1 LEQSKV
7 MAKLDLDWLAVFV
20 QVYKTQSVSRAAL
33 QLGMEQAS
41 ASIVLNKLR
50 QHFNDPLFCRTSIGM
65 EPTPRAQAIY
75 PDLAEVLLRI
85 EKARG
90 GDNAFVPNQARREF
104 RLCMT
109 DISEI
114 VLLPRLINHLHQTA
128 PGLIIE
134 ADNISSDSRRRLEAG
149 DFDLAIGFMPDLEAG
164 FYQQALFA
172 QDFVCLAS
180 LAHPRI
186 QNKLS
191 RKAFIAERHIHVIS
205 SGTGHSIV
213 DRVLAKHEIERQI
226 VLRVHSFLG
235 VARIVAQTEF
245 LVIVPRLLGNEM
257 ALQERVQLLELPMPL
272 PSYKVKQHWHE
283 RFNADAG
290 NMWLRQTMVTLFSN
304 KIHPPSA

>member
-1 LEQSKV
+1 

-20 QVYKTQSVSRAAL
+20 QIYKTQSVSRAAL

-41 ASIVLNKLR
+41 ASLVLNKLR
-50 QHFNDPLFCRTSIGM
+50 RHFNDPLFCRTSIGM

-85 EKARG
+85 DKARG
-90 GDNAFVPNQARREF
+90 SDNAFVPIQAKREF

-114 VLLPRLINHLHQTA
+114 VLLPRLVNHLQQTA

-134 ADNISSDSRRRLEAG
+134 AGNISPDSRRRLEAG
-149 DFDLAIGFMPDLEAG
+149 DIDLAIGFMPDLETG

-180 LAHPRI
+180 LDHPRI
-186 QNKLS
+186 QKKLT
-191 RKAFIAERHIHVIS
+191 RKAFCAEGHIHVIS
-205 SGTGHSIV
+205 SATGHSIV
-213 DRVLAKHEIERQI
+213 DRVLAKHEIERRT
-226 VLRVHSFLG
+226 VLRLHSFLG

-245 LVIVPRLLGNEM
+245 LVVVPRLLGNEM
-257 ALQERVQLLELPMPL
+257 VSQERVQLLEPPIQL

-290 NMWLRQTMVTLFSN
+290 NIWLRKTMMQLFST
-304 KIHPPSA
+304 